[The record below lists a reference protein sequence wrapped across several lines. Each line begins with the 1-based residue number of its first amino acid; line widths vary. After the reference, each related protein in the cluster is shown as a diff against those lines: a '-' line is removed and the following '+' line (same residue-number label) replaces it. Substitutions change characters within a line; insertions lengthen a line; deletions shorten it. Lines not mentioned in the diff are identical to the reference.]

1 MARERTEVND
11 IDRSIYDFRYEEKD
25 SDFYKIKEG
34 LDREIV
40 EEISE
45 KKKDPA
51 WMRDFR
57 LRSLEIYNEKSI
69 PTWGPP
75 IDGLDMKNIVTYVK
89 PKTKMTADWDEVPKD
104 I

>member
-51 WMRDFR
+51 
-57 LRSLEIYNEKSI
+57 
-69 PTWGPP
+69 
-75 IDGLDMKNIVTYVK
+75 
-89 PKTKMTADWDEVPKD
+89 
-104 I
+104 